1 MIDKIVMPIEGS
13 LLHFRSPANAITL
26 VRGLIAPFAL
36 WMILAG
42 SRVSLTIC
50 LGLLIL
56 AETTDILDGIV
67 ARHTNKV
74 SDVGKLLDPLCDSL
88 LRIMVFLGF
97 LCVGWMNVWMFAVI
111 LSRDILVAYIRVFA
125 GLHNIVLAARFSGKL
140 KAICQGTAQIAALV
154 VFVLEKMGI
163 GWFFSPND
171 WAFGLLSIATVV
183 TAYSAI
189 DYTAHVVRQV
199 RTL

>member
-1 MIDKIVMPIEGS
+1 MDKIVMPIEGS
-13 LLHFRSPANAITL
+13 LLLKAPANAITL

-36 WMILAG
+36 WMILVG
-42 SRVSLTIC
+42 SKISLTVC

-56 AETTDILDGIV
+56 AEATDILDGIV
-67 ARHTNKV
+67 ARCTNKV

-125 GLHNIVLAARFSGKL
+125 GLHNIVLAARLSGKL
-140 KAICQGTAQIAALV
+140 KAICQGTAQIAALS

-163 GWFFSPND
+163 GWFIPPND
-171 WAFGLLSIATVV
+171 WAFGLISIATVV

-189 DYTAHVVRQV
+189 DYTVHVVKEV
-199 RTL
+199 RIL